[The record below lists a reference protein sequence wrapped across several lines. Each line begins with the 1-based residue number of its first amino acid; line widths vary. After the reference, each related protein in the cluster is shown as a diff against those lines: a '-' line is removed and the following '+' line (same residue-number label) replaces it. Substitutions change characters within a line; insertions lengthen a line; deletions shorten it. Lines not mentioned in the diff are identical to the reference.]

1 MNDFLLQTTS
11 RLVFG
16 QNKIDSLPD
25 EIKRFKSSN
34 AAFIC
39 DPFISRQEFLPKLIA
54 EIENAGVKCRVFS
67 EIESDP
73 SFDTCDN
80 ACNFIREH
88 NSDVVVGI
96 GGGSAM
102 DVAKVAAAI
111 AFKVESS
118 KDVARKGNITEKGLP
133 LILVPTTAGT
143 GSEVTHISIFSDD
156 EEKLKSGLVNH
167 FLYADTAI
175 LDPMLTLGLPQNITA
190 FSGTDAIIHAL
201 EALNSKLANNYTNL
215 LAKEALSLLFSNIRE
230 AFINGADYNARSN
243 MLYGSMLAGKAFA
256 NSSVAAI
263 HAFAYPIGAEFHIP
277 HGQANAIM
285 LLPVLKYNLET
296 GIHKYDKVAEAIGIN
311 ISGLNNKEIAELL
324 LLSFDKLLSD
334 LKIDR
339 HLKSFGIKESD
350 VPELAAAAMKVTR
363 LMSNNPREISLQDA
377 KNLYYEAL

>member
-1 MNDFLLQTTS
+1 MNDFLLQTTP

-16 QNKIDSLPD
+16 QNKINSLPD

-39 DPFISRQEFLPKLIA
+39 DPFISRHDFLPKLIA

-80 ACNFIREH
+80 ACCFIREMGA
-88 NSDVVVGI
+88 DIVIGI

-111 AFKVESS
+111 AFKTESS

-133 LILVPTTAGT
+133 LILIPTTAGT

-156 EEKLKSGLVNH
+156 EEKLKTGIVNH

-201 EALNSKLANNYTNL
+201 EALNSKLANDYTNL

-230 AFINGADYNARSN
+230 AFINGADYIARSN

-263 HAFAYPIGAEFHIP
+263 HAFAYPIGSEFHIP

-311 ISGLNNKEIAELL
+311 ISGLNSKEIAELL
-324 LLSFDKLLSD
+324 LLSFDKLLCD

-350 VPELAAAAMKVTR
+350 VSELAKAAMKVTR
-363 LMSNNPREISLQDA
+363 LMSNNPREFKLEDA
-377 KNLYYEAL
+377 ERMYYEAL

>member
-1 MNDFLLQTTS
+1 MNDFLLQSTP

-16 QNKIDSLPD
+16 QNKISILPY

-34 AAFIC
+34 AAIIC
-39 DPFISRQEFLPKLIA
+39 DPFISQQDFLRKLVV
-54 EIENAGVKCRVFS
+54 EIENEGIKCKVFS
-67 EIESDP
+67 KIESDP
-73 SFDTCDN
+73 GFDTCDI
-80 ACNFIREH
+80 ACSFIREH
-88 NSDVVVGI
+88 NSDIVVGI

-111 AFKVESS
+111 AFKKETSRE
-118 KDVARKGNITEKGLP
+118 VAQKNSIEEKGLP

-156 EEKLKSGLVNH
+156 QEKLKTGIVNH

-175 LDPMLTLGLPQNITA
+175 LDPLLTLGLPRNITA
-190 FSGTDAIIHAL
+190 FSGIDAIIHAL
-201 EALNSKLANNYTNL
+201 EALNSKLANKYSNL
-215 LAKEALSLLFSNIRE
+215 LAKEALRILFSNIRN
-230 AFINGADYNARSN
+230 AFNFGEDYNARSN

-285 LLPVLKYNLET
+285 LLPVLSFNLEA
-296 GIHKYDKVAEAIGIN
+296 GIYNYKVVAEAIGIDVAN
-311 ISGLNNKEIAELL
+311 KTDNQIAIEIITNFDVLLN
-324 LLSFDKLLSD
+324 D

-339 HLKSFGIKESD
+339 HLSSFGITEQH
-350 VPELAAAAMKVTR
+350 VPDLAAAAMKVTR
-363 LMSNNPREISLQDA
+363 LMSNNPREF
-377 KNLYYEAL
+377 NLENAERMYYEAL

>member
-1 MNDFLLQTTS
+1 MNDFLLQTTP

-16 QNKIDSLPD
+16 QNKINTLPD

-39 DPFISRQEFLPKLIA
+39 DPFISRQDFLPKLIA
-54 EIENAGVKCRVFS
+54 EIENAGVKCRIFS

-73 SFDTCDN
+73 SFDTCDK
-80 ACNFIREH
+80 ACKFIRK
-88 NSDVVVGI
+88 NKSDIVVGI

-111 AFKVESS
+111 AHLEESS
-118 KDVARKGNITEKGLP
+118 REVTRKENVTEKGLP
-133 LILVPTTAGT
+133 LILIPTTAGT

-156 EEKLKSGLVNH
+156 DEKLKTGLVNH

-175 LDPMLTLGLPQNITA
+175 LDPMITLGLPQNITA

-201 EALNSKLANNYTNL
+201 EALNSKLANDYTNL

-230 AFINGADYNARSN
+230 AFINGADYIARSN

-263 HAFAYPIGAEFHIP
+263 HAFAYPIGSEFHIP

-339 HLKSFGIKESD
+339 HLKSFGIMESD

>member
-1 MNDFLLQTTS
+1 MNDFLFQS
-11 RLVFG
+11 SPRLVFG
-16 QNKIDSLPD
+16 RNKINCLPL
-25 EIKRFKSSN
+25 EIKRLKSSS
-34 AAFIC
+34 ATFIC
-39 DPFISRQEFLPKLIA
+39 DPFIFQQDFLRKLVV
-54 EIENAGVKCRVFS
+54 EIENEGINCGVFS

-73 SFDTCDN
+73 GFDTCDK
-80 ACNFIREH
+80 ACSLIREIGA
-88 NSDVVVGI
+88 DIVIGI

-111 AFKVESS
+111 AYKKESC
-118 KDVARKGNITEKGLP
+118 KDVARKGNISEKGLP

-156 EEKLKSGLVNH
+156 EEKLKTGIVNH

-175 LDPMLTLGLPQNITA
+175 LDPLLTLGLPQNITA

-201 EALNSKLANNYTNL
+201 EALNSKLANDYTNL
-215 LAKEALSLLFSNIRE
+215 LAREALSLLFTNIRN
-230 AFINGADYNARSN
+230 AFNNGIDYNARSN

-285 LLPVLKYNLET
+285 LLPVLKFNLET
-296 GIHKYDKVAEAIGIN
+296 GIHNYKVVAEAIGIDIKN
-311 ISGLNNKEIAELL
+311 KTDRQISEEIVNAFDNLLN
-324 LLSFDKLLSD
+324 D

-339 HLKSFGIKESD
+339 QLSKFGITKHH
-350 VPELAAAAMKVTR
+350 VPDLAAAAMKVTR
-363 LMSNNPREISLQDA
+363 LMSNNPREFKLEDA
-377 KNLYYEAL
+377 ERMYYEAL